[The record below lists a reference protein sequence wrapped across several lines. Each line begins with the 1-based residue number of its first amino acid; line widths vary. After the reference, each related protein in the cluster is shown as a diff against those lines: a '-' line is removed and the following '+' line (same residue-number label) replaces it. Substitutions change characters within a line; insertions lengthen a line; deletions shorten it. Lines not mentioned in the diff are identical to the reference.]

1 MQNPGAKFTPKE
13 KIMLTTFQQT
23 RYTLKRQVL
32 ALTGKFRIYDSYGE
46 LVLYSQQKMFK
57 LKEDIRVYSNE
68 TMTQE
73 ILSIHARQIIDF
85 STAYDVIDSASSQ
98 KVGTIRRK
106 GFRSMVRDEW
116 EILNASDQVIG
127 TLMEDSP
134 VKALL
139 RRLILGSLLPQSYDL
154 LKDGQKVAYFRQ
166 QFKFIGYTLDLDFSM
181 DTARLIDRRLGIA
194 AAILL
199 GTIEGKQ
206 SG

>member
-1 MQNPGAKFTPKE
+1 V
-13 KIMLTTFQQT
+13 LTTFQQT
-23 RYTLKRQVL
+23 KYTLKRQVL

-73 ILSIHARQIIDF
+73 VLSIHARQIIDF
-85 STAYDVIDSASSQ
+85 SAAYDVIDSASGQ

-106 GFRSMVRDEW
+106 GLRSMVRDEW

>member
-1 MQNPGAKFTPKE
+1 
-13 KIMLTTFQQT
+13 MLTTFQQT
-23 RYTLKRQVL
+23 KYTLKRQVL

-73 ILSIHARQIIDF
+73 VLSIHARQIIDF
-85 STAYDVIDSASSQ
+85 SAAYDVIDSASGQ

-106 GFRSMVRDEW
+106 GLRSMVRDEW